1 MPNIHR
7 GDDQMKLTDE
17 QYRALADD
25 LVENLYMEGEI
36 ENYVIFLWQELEKL
50 DPTWTETLSID
61 SIDLEARLAEEEA
74 FKQEALVSK
83 PEQDGWET
91 VIPEL

>member
-1 MPNIHR
+1 
-7 GDDQMKLTDE
+7 MKLTDE

-50 DPTWTETLSID
+50 DPKWTETLNTDYFI
-61 SIDLEARLAEEEA
+61 LEMEN
-74 FKQEALVSK
+74 
-83 PEQDGWET
+83 
-91 VIPEL
+91 

>member
-1 MPNIHR
+1 
-7 GDDQMKLTDE
+7 MKLTDE

-25 LVENLYMEGEI
+25 LVQNLFIEGEI
-36 ENYVIFLWQELEKL
+36 ENYIIFLWQELEKL

-91 VIPEL
+91 VIPQL